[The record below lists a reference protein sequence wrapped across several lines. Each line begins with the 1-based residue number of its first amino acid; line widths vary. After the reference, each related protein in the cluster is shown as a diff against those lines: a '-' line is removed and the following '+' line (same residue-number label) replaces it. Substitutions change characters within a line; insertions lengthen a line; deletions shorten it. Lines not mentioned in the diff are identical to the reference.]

1 MDKVR
6 KGFKQGALPRDL
18 WCKLRALKNWE
29 KKMSMS
35 LFSLTSSL
43 KFNIFSSI
51 INIGH
56 KPVVLAILVT
66 FYQ

>member
-6 KGFKQGALPRDL
+6 KGFKQEALPRGP
-18 WCKLRALKNWE
+18 WFKLRALKNWE

-43 KFNIFSSI
+43 KFNIFFSI

-56 KPVVLAILVT
+56 KLVVLAILVT

>member
-6 KGFKQGALPRDL
+6 KGFKQGALSKSP
-18 WCKLRALKNWE
+18 WFKLRALKNWE

-43 KFNIFSSI
+43 KFNIFFSI

-56 KPVVLAILVT
+56 KPVELAILVT